1 MDAKDYLSLGCIAL
15 AALGLI
21 GGLYNRSAGS
31 KGIGTKF
38 IRYTALVVALPIAAA
53 LVFQG
58 LNIQA
63 IVAIVLGAVGF
74 AGAGFL
80 LKGGNDA

>member
-1 MDAKDYLSLGCIAL
+1 LDGKDYLSLGCIAL

-53 LVFQG
+53 WVFQDM
-58 LNIQA
+58 NVQA
-63 IVAIVLGAVGF
+63 IAAITLGALGF
-74 AGAGFL
+74 AGAGVL